1 MSVVLTPEQIARY
14 REEGVLVVDKAVTAS
29 QLERMR
35 DEISGW
41 VEQSRRF
48 DHPFGPPTIDGRP
61 RFDLGA
67 GHRPDAPA
75 LRRVV
80 ESKSSRIPKADFD
93 EAMAA
98 IAEAIALTAERN
110 EAAHGWL
117 ELADGKFRFFVP
129 KIDGGPKLIC
139 GARDIEWLTG
149 VAKRIRAATDRSHA
163 AMEAIAKRHVF

>member
-1 MSVVLTPEQIARY
+1 VKAPSLQTVTGHPDGPTWQAAIGRVVVNFGT
-14 REEGVLVVDKAVTAS
+14 
-29 QLERMR
+29 LERVLLTWADTFAPDMKLM
-35 DEISGW
+35 
-41 VEQSRRF
+41 QK
-48 DHPFGPPTIDGRP
+48 HHK
-61 RFDLGA
+61 A
-67 GHRPDAPA
+67 GMKQIAPA